1 MSTRNRVV
9 CAAVAIGALGVAGP
23 VTAASA
29 GSGAGPRTAAPVVCA
44 PTAVAPWL
52 ANAPGAA
59 TASNPVQ
66 AGNLA
71 ALGGAT
77 AGAIGAA
84 SGGLAWQTAQAGNP
98 YLAGAE
104 AALGGFLA
112 GSTAAQTG
120 IAAGAVALGTPMT
133 CSGL

>member
-9 CAAVAIGALGVAGP
+9 GAAVAIGALGLAGP

-29 GSGAGPRTAAPVVCA
+29 AGPRAATPIVCA
-44 PTAVAPWL
+44 PAAAFPGL
-52 ANAPGAA
+52 ANAPGAV

-66 AGNLA
+66 GGNLA
-71 ALGGAT
+71 ALGGAA
-77 AGAIGAA
+77 AGVIGAA
-84 SGGLAWQTAQAGNP
+84 SGVLAGQTALAGNP
-98 YLAGAE
+98 YLAGAQ
-104 AALGGFLA
+104 AAAGGFLA

-120 IAAGAVALGTPMT
+120 IAAGAVALGIPMT

>member
-9 CAAVAIGALGVAGP
+9 CAAVTIGALGVAGP

-29 GSGAGPRTAAPVVCA
+29 AGPRAATPVVCA
-44 PTAVAPWL
+44 PTAAAPWL
-52 ANAPGAA
+52 ANAPGAV
-59 TASNPVQ
+59 TASNPAQ

-71 ALGGAT
+71 ALGGAM

-104 AALGGFLA
+104 AAGG
-112 GSTAAQTG
+112 
-120 IAAGAVALGTPMT
+120 
-133 CSGL
+133 